1 MRVSGLVLIANIGIP
16 LYRFDRSNIWR
27 GGCKRLEGKRGG
39 GREEGW
45 GGVGWGGVGRV
56 RVRRGY
62 EGMREGM
69 DPVWK
74 S

>member
-1 MRVSGLVLIANIGIP
+1 MQAVR
-16 LYRFDRSNIWR
+16 R
-27 GGCKRLEGKRGG
+27 GEG
-39 GREEGW
+39 GREGR
-45 GGVGWGGVGRV
+45 GVGWGGVGRV

>member
-1 MRVSGLVLIANIGIP
+1 MQAVR
-16 LYRFDRSNIWR
+16 R
-27 GGCKRLEGKRGG
+27 EERGG
-39 GREEGW
+39 GGEE
-45 GGVGWGGVGRV
+45 GWGGVGRV